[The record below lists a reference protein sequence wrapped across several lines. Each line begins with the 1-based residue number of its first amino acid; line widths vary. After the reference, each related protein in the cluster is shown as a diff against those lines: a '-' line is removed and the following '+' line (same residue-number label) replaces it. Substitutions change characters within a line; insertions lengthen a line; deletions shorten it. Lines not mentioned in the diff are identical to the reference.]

1 MSLWSS
7 LSALLAPVSVPDVP
21 TRQALMRVLE
31 LVDPLLANTRSFERT
46 LIAPV
51 QHALQYCD
59 QMVSLLPGPLK
70 VERHAFANDPMVH
83 ALFATG
89 DDIDQM
95 LGKSQAVRDFLDGL
109 ESHTSEHFYA
119 LFAARRMEKRQ
130 LGVEVHGETVQ
141 SDVPQTVLYF
151 ADHTL
156 TEPAG
161 SLDAARARLRD
172 ATFASLLKTFHAHL
186 LELRAEREGVRSNL
200 SAERAHLSV
209 LRSKGVGEQV
219 LIQTR
224 RIQVLDDRLREVAG
238 SLMSDA
244 VVQALASFLTTP
256 EQSLSL
262 EPCRVK
268 VDRMG
273 IVASDASDSDADT
286 LEFPELIARD
296 RRRYLVTLA
305 RVNCDEARRSV
316 KDALDR
322 QRRFIVI

>member
-1 MSLWSS
+1 M
-7 LSALLAPVSVPDVP
+7 APV
-21 TRQALMRVLE
+21 A
-31 LVDPLLANTRSFERT
+31 
-46 LIAPV
+46 
-51 QHALQYCD
+51 HALSYCE
-59 QMVSLLPGPLK
+59 QMVNALPGPLK
-70 VERHAFANDPMVH
+70 VERHAFASDPLVH

-95 LGKSQAVRDFLDGL
+95 LGKSQAVRDFLDDI
-109 ESHTSEHFYA
+109 ESRSAVHFYA
-119 LFAARRMEKRQ
+119 LFAARRVEKRQ

-156 TEPAG
+156 TEPAA
-161 SLDAARARLRD
+161 SIEAARARLRE

-186 LELRAEREGVRSNL
+186 SELRAERDGVRSNL
-200 SAERAHLSV
+200 SAGRAHLSV
-209 LRSKGVGEQV
+209 LRSKGIGEQV
-219 LIQTR
+219 VVQTR
-224 RIQVLDDRLREVAG
+224 HIEVLDRRLREVAG
-238 SLMSDA
+238 SLMSEP
-244 VVQALASFLTTP
+244 VLNALAAFLAVP

-262 EPCRVK
+262 EPCKLK

-273 IVASDASDSDADT
+273 VLAADDAAAAHADT

-305 RVNCDEARRSV
+305 RIECDEARRSV
-316 KDALDR
+316 KDAIDR